1 MILVCS
7 GLALDRF
14 THDSS
19 LFRFGFRQVYYKSSS
34 IRLKVVMTRLN
45 LKKHNYHMLLIFI
58 LDCIYSVTCLK
69 L

>member
-19 LFRFGFRQVYYKSSS
+19 LFRFSLRQVY
-34 IRLKVVMTRLN
+34 T
-45 LKKHNYHMLLIFI
+45 
-58 LDCIYSVTCLK
+58 
-69 L
+69 

>member
-19 LFRFGFRQVYYKSSS
+19 LFRFGFRFYMILVCSGLTLDRFIQDSSLFRFGFRQVY
-34 IRLKVVMTRLN
+34 T
-45 LKKHNYHMLLIFI
+45 
-58 LDCIYSVTCLK
+58 
-69 L
+69 

>member
-19 LFRFGFRQVYYKSSS
+19 LFRFGFRQVYMIQFVQVSS
-34 IRLKVVMTRLN
+34 LVQV
-45 LKKHNYHMLLIFI
+45 
-58 LDCIYSVTCLK
+58 CLRQVHT
-69 L
+69 

>member
-19 LFRFGFRQVYYKSSS
+19 LFRFGFRQVC
-34 IRLKVVMTRLN
+34 TE
-45 LKKHNYHMLLIFI
+45 F
-58 LDCIYSVTCLK
+58 
-69 L
+69 

>member
-19 LFRFGFRQVYYKSSS
+19 LFRFGIRQGFFVQVFRQVY
-34 IRLKVVMTRLN
+34 T
-45 LKKHNYHMLLIFI
+45 
-58 LDCIYSVTCLK
+58 
-69 L
+69 

>member
-19 LFRFGFRQVYYKSSS
+19 LFRFVFRQVY
-34 IRLKVVMTRLN
+34 T
-45 LKKHNYHMLLIFI
+45 
-58 LDCIYSVTCLK
+58 
-69 L
+69 

>member
-19 LFRFGFRQVYYKSSS
+19 LFSLALDRFTHDSRLFRFGFRQVY
-34 IRLKVVMTRLN
+34 T
-45 LKKHNYHMLLIFI
+45 
-58 LDCIYSVTCLK
+58 
-69 L
+69 

>member
-19 LFRFGFRQVYYKSSS
+19 LFRFGFRHVY
-34 IRLKVVMTRLN
+34 T
-45 LKKHNYHMLLIFI
+45 
-58 LDCIYSVTCLK
+58 
-69 L
+69 